1 MAKKKANGN
10 GNSAKNNNLIPWKI
24 GTSIFIYIQPIIE
37 DLGQIIK
44 KKHLDYKVEDTNK
57 IVPCSQFAHK
67 KITTKDWKR
76 EKHIAKSTF
85 WQRVAIL
92 ESLQIVSINKKNY
105 PPLIRLKITKDL
117 VNFYKQN
124 RDEWDGNSTFRHDHI
139 KNIAL
144 NLFEKF
150 ISSFKKAN
158 KAIDKK
164 LNSICFNLL
173 LSFDALYL
181 NSKYKEILVKNSGKN
196 DVVIKGAIENFG
208 GFWKP
213 IMKNI
218 KSDKERNILISKIE
232 NYLQKTI
239 EILEKG
245 EIKNSQN
252 LVVDNKIKDNESKF
266 INTED
271 LVIKHEKL
279 NKNNSEVLDM
289 KDEFEVVDVKD
300 EDQHEDEDE
309 DEDLN
314 EDDEPTKIKTSIN
327 KSWIN
332 EIMKAEIKED
342 YKKNDNNINLV
353 REKSKNVS
361 SETITVQ
368 EYLQKFHE
376 YKIYLP
382 FFQRNY
388 TWDPGLIA
396 NFFDLIFKEFN
407 TKEDFLFLNTI
418 IFAEKK
424 ASEGF
429 WIVDGQQRTVSILLI
444 LISIL
449 KMASHPDE
457 NIFLEQP
464 SIYQT
469 ISKILENFSKN
480 NSQYTPLLNFFK
492 NNEKMDNTIFSRN
505 IHKIIEKLWEIKTN
519 KNSVDWINDF
529 TNFILKKILLTLIRI
544 SEIKDEQFAKL
555 FISINVQSKPIDVV
569 DLITSRVNEES
580 QQEQIPYVK
589 LIQQYFGGEKEN
601 KKKLGAFLQNQ
612 QYFIEGEFNTQ
623 NTENNLFSL
632 YQKLD
637 NLLNKWTNNKALTK
651 ETLEEFVKKILVFE
665 YAYVGHINVLS
676 SKKDITDK
684 GLELLIQ
691 KFKDKIHRNEL
702 AFINLQINM
711 ISKKGANN
719 PYSLIIQKAIKE
731 FEIFDDDSLDLTNK
745 KENLELFSSVLFQI
759 EKSKIIYYSN
769 FRGQS
774 LRKGIYTMLAQQ
786 KNSPSFLKNDK
797 ELYHKLAESLTN
809 ESDKVNSN
817 DFRNY
822 IDKEGKND
830 KNLKK
835 NVILRVRISLRK
847 NGEIHPKYKKNKHF
861 ETEFTSQLTSLYNNT
876 NDPISVDHFFPQKP
890 SKDYNIGFLINND
903 KSYEEKYNKIV
914 QKIGN
919 LILLHKD
926 TNSRKQNKNSEPICQ
941 NIQDV
946 LIQGVVDKNG
956 NSKLESLCNKGLYYE
971 IDPTDKGPK
980 NLEKYKEDFKKIEEL
995 IDKRTNQI
1003 FDIYFEIFFGKKK
1016 KTK

>member
-1 MAKKKANGN
+1 MAKKKVNKN
-10 GNSAKNNNLIPWKI
+10 GNSAKNNNLKPWKI
-24 GTSIFIYIQPIIE
+24 GTAIFAYIKPFIE
-37 DLGQIIK
+37 DLGPIID
-44 KKHLDYKVEDTNK
+44 KKHLDFKVEDTNK

-76 EKHIAKSTF
+76 QKHIAKSTF

-105 PPLIRLKITKDL
+105 PPLIRLKIKKDL
-117 VNFYKQN
+117 ANFYKQN
-124 RDEWDGNSTFRHDHI
+124 RDEWDGNSTFRHNHI

-144 NLFEKF
+144 DLFEKF

-196 DVVIKGAIENFG
+196 DAVIKGAIESFG
-208 GFWKP
+208 SFWKP
-213 IMKNI
+213 ITEDI
-218 KSDKERNILISKIE
+218 KGDKQRNTLISKIE

-239 EILEKG
+239 EILEKD
-245 EIKNSQN
+245 EIENSQD
-252 LVVDNKIKDNESKF
+252 LVVDNKIKNNESKF

-271 LVIKHEKL
+271 LVIKDEKL
-279 NKNNSEVLDM
+279 NKNNSKVLDM
-289 KDEFEVVDVKD
+289 KDEFEAIDVKD
-300 EDQHEDEDE
+300 EDEHED
-309 DEDLN
+309 
-314 EDDEPTKIKTSIN
+314 EDDEPTKSKTSIN

-388 TWDPGLIA
+388 TWDTGLIA
-396 NFFDLIFKEFN
+396 NFFDLIFKEFD

-429 WIVDGQQRTVSILLI
+429 WIVDGQQRTVSIILI

-469 ISKILENFSKN
+469 ISKILVNFSKN

-505 IHKIIEKLWEIKTN
+505 IQKILEKLWEIKIN
-519 KNSVDWINDF
+519 KNSLDWINDF
-529 TNFILKKILLTLIRI
+529 TNFILNKVLLTLIRI

-569 DLITSRVNEES
+569 DLIASRVNEES

-612 QYFIEGEFNTQ
+612 QYFIEDEFNTQ

-632 YQKLD
+632 YQQLD
-637 NLLNKWTNNKALTK
+637 NLLNKWTNNRALTK

-665 YAYVGHINVLS
+665 YAYVGHINFLLNQT
-676 SKKDITDK
+676 DINDTS
-684 GLELLIQ
+684 LELLIQ
-691 KFKDKIHRNEL
+691 KFKDKINTNEL

-719 PYSLIIQKAIKE
+719 PYSLIIQSAIKE
-731 FEIFDDDSLDLTNK
+731 FGIFEDSLNSTNK

-774 LRKGIYTMLAQQ
+774 LRKGIYTMLLQQ
-786 KNSPSFLKNDK
+786 KNNPSFLKNDK
-797 ELYHKLAESLTN
+797 ELYHKLVESLTN
-809 ESDKVNSN
+809 ETDKVNSN

-822 IDKEGKND
+822 IENEDKND

-861 ETEFTSQLTSLYNNT
+861 GTEFTSQLTNLYNNID
-876 NDPISVDHFFPQKP
+876 DPISVDHFFPQKP

-903 KSYEEKYNKIV
+903 KSYQEKYNKIV

-926 TNSRKQNKNSEPICQ
+926 TNSRKQNKTSEPICQ

-946 LIQGVVDKNG
+946 LIQGVTDING
-956 NSKLESLCNKGLYYE
+956 NYILESLCNKGLYYE
-971 IDPTDKGPK
+971 IAPADKNHK
-980 NLEKYKEDFKKIEEL
+980 KLEKYKEDFNKIEKL
-995 IDKRTNQI
+995 INKRTDQI
-1003 FDIYFEIFFGKKK
+1003 FKIYFEIFFNKRE

>member
-1 MAKKKANGN
+1 MAKKKANQN
-10 GNSAKNNNLIPWKI
+10 GNFAKNNNLIPWSI
-24 GTSIFIYIQPIIE
+24 GTAIFAYIKPFIEYLGPIIN
-37 DLGQIIK
+37 K
-44 KKHLDYKVEDTNK
+44 RYLDYKVEDNNK
-57 IVPCSQFAHK
+57 IVACSKFAHE
-67 KITTKDWKR
+67 KITTKDIQVK
-76 EKHIAKSTF
+76 KHISWTTF
-85 WQRVAIL
+85 RQRVEIL
-92 ESLQIVSINKKNY
+92 EPLQIISMNEKDNS
-105 PPLIRLKITKDL
+105 LIRLKIKKDL
-117 VNFYKQN
+117 ANFYKQN

-144 NLFEKF
+144 DLFEKF
-150 ISSFKKAN
+150 ISSYKKAN

-164 LNSICFNLL
+164 LNAICFNLL
-173 LSFDALYL
+173 LSFDGLYL

-196 DVVIKGAIENFG
+196 DAVIKGAIESFG
-208 GFWKP
+208 SLWKP
-213 IMKNI
+213 IMKDI
-218 KSDKERNILISKIE
+218 KNDQERNNLISKIE

-245 EIKNSQN
+245 EIQNSQN
-252 LVVDNKIKDNESKF
+252 LVVNNKIKNNESKF
-266 INTED
+266 IKTED
-271 LVIKHEKL
+271 LEIKDEKL

-300 EDQHEDEDE
+300 EDEHEDEDE
-309 DEDLN
+309 DVN
-314 EDDEPTKIKTSIN
+314 EDDEPIKSKTSIN

-388 TWDPGLIA
+388 TWDTGLIA
-396 NFFDLIFKEFN
+396 NFFDLIFKEFDTN
-407 TKEDFLFLNTI
+407 ENFLFLNTI

-449 KMASHPDE
+449 KMASHFDE
-457 NIFLEQP
+457 NIFLEMP

-480 NSQYTPLLNFFK
+480 NSQYTPLVEFIE
-492 NNEKMDNTIFSRN
+492 NNEKMDDLIFSKN
-505 IHKIIEKLWEIKTN
+505 IQKILKKLWEIKTN

-529 TNFILKKILLTLIRI
+529 TNFILNKVLLTLIRI

-569 DLITSRVNEES
+569 DLIASRVNEES

-589 LIQQYFGGEKEN
+589 LIQKYFGGEKEN
-601 KKKLGAFLQNQ
+601 KNKLGAFLQNQ
-612 QYFIEGEFNTQ
+612 QYLIKDEFNTQ

-632 YQKLD
+632 YQQLD

-665 YAYVGHINVLS
+665 YAYVGNINVLS
-676 SKKDITDK
+676 SKKDITDNDSIK
-684 GLELLIQ
+684 VLIQ
-691 KFKDKIHRNEL
+691 KFKEIIHRNEL
-702 AFINLQINM
+702 AFINLQINT

-719 PYSLIIQKAIKE
+719 PYSLIIQSAIKE
-731 FEIFDDDSLDLTNK
+731 FEIFDGNLDLTEK

-769 FRGQS
+769 FRSKS
-774 LRKGIYTMLAQQ
+774 LRKPIYTMLSQQ
-786 KNSPSFLKNDK
+786 KNNPSFLKNDN
-797 ELYHKLAESLTN
+797 ELYHKLVESPTN
-809 ESDKVNSN
+809 ASDDVNFEN
-817 DFRNY
+817 FIAF

-847 NGEIHPKYKKNKHF
+847 NGEIHAKYKKNKHF
-861 ETEFTSQLTSLYNNT
+861 ETEFTSQLMNLYNNT
-876 NDPISVDHFFPQKP
+876 NDPISVDHFFPQNP
-890 SKDYNIGFLINND
+890 RKDYNIGFLINKD

-914 QKIGN
+914 QKVGN

-926 TNSRKQNKNSEPICQ
+926 TNSRKQNKNPEPICQ
-941 NIQDV
+941 NVQDV
-946 LIQGVVDKNG
+946 LIQGAVDKNE
-956 NSKLESLCNKGLYYE
+956 NSKLESLCNKGLYYK
-971 IDPTDKGPK
+971 IDPTDRDPK
-980 NLEKYKEDFKKIEEL
+980 NLEKYKDDFKKLEEL
-995 IDKRTNQI
+995 IDKRTEQI
-1003 FDIYFEIFFGKKK
+1003 FEIYFEIFFKKSK
-1016 KTK
+1016 KN

>member
-1 MAKKKANGN
+1 MAKKKVNKN
-10 GNSAKNNNLIPWKI
+10 GNSAKNNNLKPWKI
-24 GTSIFIYIQPIIE
+24 GTAIFIYIQPFIE
-37 DLGQIIK
+37 DLGQIIN
-44 KKHLDYKVEDTNK
+44 KKHLDYKVEDANK

-67 KITTKDWKR
+67 KITTKDWER
-76 EKHIAKSTF
+76 EKYISWSTF
-85 WQRVAIL
+85 RQRVDIL
-92 ESLQIVSINKKNY
+92 ESLQIVSKNEKND
-105 PPLIRLKITKDL
+105 PPVIRLKIKKDL
-117 VNFYKQN
+117 ANFYKQN
-124 RDEWDGNSTFRHDHI
+124 RDEWDGNSTFRHNHI

-144 NLFEKF
+144 DLFEKF

-196 DVVIKGAIENFG
+196 DTIIKGAIETFG
-208 GFWKP
+208 SLWIP
-213 IMKNI
+213 IMKDI
-218 KSDKERNILISKIE
+218 KGDKERNILISKIE

-239 EILEKG
+239 EILENG

-252 LVVDNKIKDNESKF
+252 LVVNSKIKNNESKF
-266 INTED
+266 INTQD
-271 LVIKHEKL
+271 LVIKDEKL
-279 NKNNSEVLDM
+279 NKNNSEVLGM
-289 KDEFEVVDVKD
+289 KDEFEAVDMKD
-300 EDQHEDEDE
+300 EDEHEDEDE
-309 DEDLN
+309 DVN
-314 EDDEPTKIKTSIN
+314 EDDEPIKSKTSIN

-342 YKKNDNNINLV
+342 YKKNDNNINV
-353 REKSKNVS
+353 AIEKSKNVS

-376 YKIYLP
+376 YQIYLP

-388 TWDPGLIA
+388 TWDTGLIA
-396 NFFDLIFKEFN
+396 NFFDLIFKEFDTN
-407 TKEDFLFLNTI
+407 ENFLFLNTI

-424 ASEGF
+424 ASVGF

-449 KMASHPDE
+449 KMASNPDE
-457 NIFLEQP
+457 NIFLEQS

-480 NSQYTPLLNFFK
+480 NSQYTPLLKFIK
-492 NNEKMDNTIFSRN
+492 YNEKMDDLIFSKN
-505 IHKIIEKLWEIKTN
+505 IQKILKKLWEIKTN

-569 DLITSRVNEES
+569 DLIASRVNEKS
-580 QQEQIPYVK
+580 QQEQIPYVT
-589 LIQQYFGGEKEN
+589 LIKKYFYYGGKKEN
-601 KKKLGAFLQNQ
+601 KDKLGAFLQNQ
-612 QYFIEGEFNTQ
+612 QYLIKDEFNTQ

-632 YQKLD
+632 YQQLD
-637 NLLNKWTNNKALTK
+637 NLLNKWTNNKPLTK
-651 ETLEEFVKKILVFE
+651 ETLETFVKKILVFE
-665 YAYVGHINVLS
+665 YAYVGHINFLLNQT
-676 SKKDITDK
+676 DINDTS
-684 GLELLIQ
+684 LELLIQ
-691 KFKDKIHRNEL
+691 KFKDTIHRNEL

-719 PYSLIIQKAIKE
+719 PYSLIIERAINE
-731 FEIFDDDSLDLTNK
+731 FEIFNDDNLNLTEK

-769 FRGQS
+769 FRSKS
-774 LRKGIYTMLAQQ
+774 LRKPIYTMLSQQ
-786 KNSPSFLKNDK
+786 KNNPSFLKNDN
-797 ELYHKLAESLTN
+797 ELYHKLAESPTN
-809 ESDKVNSN
+809 ASDDVNSVN
-817 DFRNY
+817 FIAFIENED
-822 IDKEGKND
+822 KND

-847 NGEIHPKYKKNKHF
+847 NGEIYPIYKKDKHF
-861 ETEFTSQLTSLYNNT
+861 ETEFTSQLTNLYNNT
-876 NDPISVDHFFPQKP
+876 DDPISVDHFFPQKP

-903 KSYEEKYNKIV
+903 KSYQEKYNKIV

-926 TNSRKQNKNSEPICQ
+926 TNSRKQNKTSEPICQ

-956 NSKLESLCNKGLYYE
+956 NYILESLCNKGLYYE
-971 IDPTDKGPK
+971 IDPTDKDYK
-980 NLEKYKEDFKKIEEL
+980 NLEKYKEDFKKIEKL
-995 IDKRTNQI
+995 INKRTEQI
-1003 FDIYFEIFFGKKK
+1003 FDIYFEIFFNKREE
-1016 KTK
+1016 TK

>member
-1 MAKKKANGN
+1 MPKKKANQN
-10 GNSAKNNNLIPWKI
+10 GNFAKNNNLIPWSI
-24 GTSIFIYIQPIIE
+24 GTAIFAYIKPFIEYLGPIIN
-37 DLGQIIK
+37 K
-44 KKHLDYKVEDTNK
+44 RYLDYKVEDNNK
-57 IVPCSQFAHK
+57 IVACSKFAHE
-67 KITTKDWKR
+67 KITTKDIQVK
-76 EKHIAKSTF
+76 KHISWTTF
-85 WQRVAIL
+85 RQRVEIL
-92 ESLQIVSINKKNY
+92 EPLQIISMNEKDNS
-105 PPLIRLKITKDL
+105 LIRLKINKDL
-117 VNFYKQN
+117 ANFYKQN

-144 NLFEKF
+144 DLFEKF
-150 ISSFKKAN
+150 ISSYKKAN

-164 LNSICFNLL
+164 LNAICFNLL
-173 LSFDALYL
+173 LSFDGLYL

-196 DVVIKGAIENFG
+196 DAVIKGAIESFG
-208 GFWKP
+208 SLWKP
-213 IMKNI
+213 IMKDI
-218 KSDKERNILISKIE
+218 KNDQERNNLISKIE

-245 EIKNSQN
+245 EIQNSQN
-252 LVVDNKIKDNESKF
+252 LVVNNKIKNNESKF
-266 INTED
+266 IKTED
-271 LVIKHEKL
+271 LEIKDEKL

-289 KDEFEVVDVKD
+289 KDEVEVADVKD
-300 EDQHEDEDE
+300 EDEHEDEDE
-309 DEDLN
+309 DVN
-314 EDDEPTKIKTSIN
+314 EDDEPIKSKTSIN

-388 TWDPGLIA
+388 TWDTGLIA
-396 NFFDLIFKEFN
+396 NFFDLIFKEFDTN
-407 TKEDFLFLNTI
+407 ENFLFLNTI

-449 KMASHPDE
+449 KMASHFYE
-457 NIFLEQP
+457 NIFLEMP

-480 NSQYTPLLNFFK
+480 NSQYTPLVEFIE
-492 NNEKMDNTIFSRN
+492 NNEKMDDLIFSKN
-505 IHKIIEKLWEIKTN
+505 IQKILKKLWEIKTN

-529 TNFILKKILLTLIRI
+529 TNFILNKVLLTLIRI

-569 DLITSRVNEES
+569 DLIASRVNEES

-589 LIQQYFGGEKEN
+589 LIQKYFGGEKEN
-601 KKKLGAFLQNQ
+601 KNKLGAFLQNQ
-612 QYFIEGEFNTQ
+612 QYLIKDEFNTQ

-632 YQKLD
+632 YQQLD

-665 YAYVGHINVLS
+665 YAYVGNINVLS
-676 SKKDITDK
+676 SKKDITDNDSIK
-684 GLELLIQ
+684 VLIQ
-691 KFKDKIHRNEL
+691 KFKEIIHRNEL
-702 AFINLQINM
+702 AFINLQINT

-719 PYSLIIQKAIKE
+719 PYSLIIQSAIKE
-731 FEIFDDDSLDLTNK
+731 FEIFDGNLDLTEK

-769 FRGQS
+769 FRSKS
-774 LRKGIYTMLAQQ
+774 LRKPIYTMLSQQ
-786 KNSPSFLKNDK
+786 KNNPSFLKNDN
-797 ELYHKLAESLTN
+797 ELYHKLVESPTN
-809 ESDKVNSN
+809 ASDDVNFEN
-817 DFRNY
+817 FIAF

-835 NVILRVRISLRK
+835 MLFWECELALEKMEKFMQNIKRISILRL
-847 NGEIHPKYKKNKHF
+847 
-861 ETEFTSQLTSLYNNT
+861 
-876 NDPISVDHFFPQKP
+876 
-890 SKDYNIGFLINND
+890 
-903 KSYEEKYNKIV
+903 
-914 QKIGN
+914 N
-919 LILLHKD
+919 LQV
-926 TNSRKQNKNSEPICQ
+926 N
-941 NIQDV
+941 
-946 LIQGVVDKNG
+946 
-956 NSKLESLCNKGLYYE
+956 
-971 IDPTDKGPK
+971 
-980 NLEKYKEDFKKIEEL
+980 
-995 IDKRTNQI
+995 
-1003 FDIYFEIFFGKKK
+1003 
-1016 KTK
+1016 

>member
-1 MAKKKANGN
+1 MAKKKANEN
-10 GNSAKNNNLIPWKI
+10 GNIAKNNNLKPWKI
-24 GTSIFIYIQPIIE
+24 GTSIFIYIKPFIE
-37 DLGQIIK
+37 DLGPIIN
-44 KKHLDYKVEDTNK
+44 KKHLDYKVEDNKK
-57 IVPCSQFAHK
+57 IVPCTQFAHK
-67 KITTKDWKR
+67 KITTKNWQR
-76 EKHIAKSTF
+76 QKHIAKSTF
-85 WQRVAIL
+85 WQRVVIL
-92 ESLQIVSINKKNY
+92 ESLKIVSINKKND

-117 VNFYKQN
+117 VHFYKQN

-144 NLFEKF
+144 DLFEKF

-158 KAIDKK
+158 KVIDKK

-181 NSKYKEILVKNSGKN
+181 NSKYKEILVKNSSKN
-196 DVVIKGAIENFG
+196 DSVIKGAIESFG
-208 GFWKP
+208 SLWIP
-213 IMKNI
+213 IMKDI
-218 KSDKERNILISKIE
+218 KGEKERNILISKIE

-239 EILEKG
+239 EILENG
-245 EIKNSQN
+245 EINNSQN
-252 LVVDNKIKDNESKF
+252 LVVNNKIKNNESKF
-266 INTED
+266 IKTED
-271 LVIKHEKL
+271 LEIKDEKL

-289 KDEFEVVDVKD
+289 KDEFEVVDPKD
-300 EDQHEDEDE
+300 EDEHEDEDE
-309 DEDLN
+309 DVN
-314 EDDEPTKIKTSIN
+314 EDDEPIKSKTSIN

-332 EIMKAEIKED
+332 EIMKVEIKED
-342 YKKNDNNINLV
+342 YKKNDNNINV
-353 REKSKNVS
+353 AIEKSKNVS

-388 TWDPGLIA
+388 TWDPGLIE
-396 NFFDLIFKEFN
+396 NFFDLIFKEFD

-424 ASEGF
+424 ASVGF

-449 KMASHPDE
+449 KMASHFGE

-492 NNEKMDNTIFSRN
+492 NNEKMDDTIFSRN
-505 IHKIIEKLWEIKTN
+505 IQKNIEKLLEIKTN

-544 SEIKDEQFAKL
+544 SEIKDKQFAKL

-569 DLITSRVNEES
+569 DLIASRVNEES

-589 LIQQYFGGEKEN
+589 LIKEYFYYGGKKEN
-601 KKKLGAFLQNQ
+601 KDKLGAFLQNQ
-612 QYFIEGEFNTQ
+612 QYFIKNEFNTQ
-623 NTENNLFSL
+623 NIENNLFSL
-632 YQKLD
+632 YQQLD
-637 NLLNKWTNNKALTK
+637 NLLNKWTNNMALTK
-651 ETLEEFVKKILVFE
+651 ETLEAFVKKILVFE
-665 YAYVGHINVLS
+665 YAYVGHINVLPS
-676 SKKDITDK
+676 QKDINDDGIK
-684 GLELLIQ
+684 VLIQ
-691 KFKDKIHRNEL
+691 EFKNTIHRNEL

-719 PYSLIIQKAIKE
+719 PYSLIIESAIDK
-731 FEIFDDDSLDLTNK
+731 FRIFNHNLNLTEE

-774 LRKGIYTMLAQQ
+774 LRKRIYTTMSQQ
-786 KNSPSFLKNDK
+786 KNNPSFLKNDNQ
-797 ELYHKLAESLTN
+797 LYHKLVESLTN
-809 ESDKVNSN
+809 ESDEANFD

-835 NVILRVRISLRK
+835 NVILRVRISLRN
-847 NGEIHPKYKKNKHF
+847 NGEIHPKYKKHF
-861 ETEFTSQLTSLYNNT
+861 ETEFTSQLTNLYNNT
-876 NDPISVDHFFPQKP
+876 YDPISVDHFFPQNP
-890 SKDYNIGFLINND
+890 RKDYNIGFLINND

-941 NIQDV
+941 NVQDV
-946 LIQGVVDKNG
+946 LIKGVTDKNG
-956 NSKLESLCNKGLYYE
+956 NSKLESLCPKDDSKGFYYK
-971 IDPTDKGPK
+971 IDPADRNPNK
-980 NLEKYKEDFKKIEEL
+980 LEKYKEDFKKLEKL
-995 IDKRTNQI
+995 INKRTKQI
-1003 FDIYFEIFFGKKK
+1003 FEIYFEIFFNKNRKN
-1016 KTK
+1016 